1 MRGTQVGLCLRHKL
15 VLIRP
20 WFIGWIGGK
29 LAYVWF
35 KIYKIVILFWYV
47 KYMISL
53 IINGF
58 TLGITK
64 LIFATCV
71 TTSFPLK
78 INQIFIWTYNS
89 LTVNCCSGKFCGF
102 CLCKNKC
109 PVVADILGY
118 QTTRMPTFHRFI
130 QWTRAGLKPIYAV
143 KTGQL

>member
-1 MRGTQVGLCLRHKL
+1 
-15 VLIRP
+15 
-20 WFIGWIGGK
+20 
-29 LAYVWF
+29 
-35 KIYKIVILFWYV
+35 
-47 KYMISL
+47 MISL

-109 PVVADILGY
+109 PVVADILDY

-143 KTGQL
+143 NTGQPECPASSTGIIWKLTRSLDAKTQHNCQMPNIKFRIQFPVRPNLL